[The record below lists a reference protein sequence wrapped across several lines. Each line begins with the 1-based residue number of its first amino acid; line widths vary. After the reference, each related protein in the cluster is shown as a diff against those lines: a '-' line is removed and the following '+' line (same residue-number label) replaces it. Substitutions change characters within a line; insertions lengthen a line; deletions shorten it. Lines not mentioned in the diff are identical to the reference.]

1 MTIQHI
7 NIGPGTGLN
16 PCAPRCSA
24 AGGRIVEEAFSH
36 E

>member
-7 NIGPGTGLN
+7 NIGSGTGLE
-16 PCAPRCSA
+16 PCAPRCLA
-24 AGGRIVEEAFSH
+24 AGGRIVEEGFSY